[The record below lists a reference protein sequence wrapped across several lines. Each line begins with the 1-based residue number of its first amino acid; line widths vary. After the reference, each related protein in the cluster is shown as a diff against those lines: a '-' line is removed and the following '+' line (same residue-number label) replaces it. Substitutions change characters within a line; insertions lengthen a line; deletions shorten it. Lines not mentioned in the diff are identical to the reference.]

1 MIKKIILFIL
11 ILLLLIIFLFPL
23 WWMFSI
29 SLKGENTILQNLRD
43 LIPIPFTFNNYIDVW
58 MSGPFPRYLSNSLF
72 VTTIVVLGNLL
83 FCSMAGY
90 AYARYKF
97 VGKNISFWFVLG
109 TLMVP
114 KQVLMIPI
122 FIMMKTIGLYDTY
135 WALILPFLVDS
146 FGIFLMCQYIKGL
159 PQELE
164 DAARVDGAGEG
175 MVFFKIV
182 VPLAKPALIVV
193 AIRSIIYTWNNFL
206 YPLIVT
212 QSQEIATLPVGL
224 AWYAQGEHSV
234 DFGHLMAGSAI
245 STLPLLIIFFFL
257 QKHIIEGM
265 TQGAVKG

>member
-1 MIKKIILFIL
+1 MIKKNILFIF
-11 ILLLLIIFLFPL
+11 ILLLLVVFLFPL

-29 SLKGENTILQNLRD
+29 SLKGENTILQNLKD
-43 LIPIPFTFNNYIDVW
+43 LVPIPFTLKNYSDVW
-58 MSGPFPRYLSNSLF
+58 TSGPFPRYLFNSFF

-83 FCSMAGY
+83 FCSMAGF

-97 VGKNISFWFVLG
+97 IGKNISFWLILG

-122 FIMMKTIGLYDTY
+122 FMMMKNTGLYDTY

-146 FGIFLMCQYIKGL
+146 FGIFLMCQYIKSL
-159 PQELE
+159 PVELE
-164 DAARVDGAGEG
+164 DAARIDGAGEG
-175 MVFFKIV
+175 MVFFRIV
-182 VPLAKPALIVV
+182 MPLAKPALIVV
-193 AIRSIIYTWNNFL
+193 AIRAIIYTWNNFL

-234 DFGHLMAGSAI
+234 NYGHLMAGSAI
-245 STLPLLIIFFFL
+245 STLPLLIVFFFL
-257 QKHIIEGM
+257 QKQIIEGM
-265 TQGAVKG
+265 TEGAIKG